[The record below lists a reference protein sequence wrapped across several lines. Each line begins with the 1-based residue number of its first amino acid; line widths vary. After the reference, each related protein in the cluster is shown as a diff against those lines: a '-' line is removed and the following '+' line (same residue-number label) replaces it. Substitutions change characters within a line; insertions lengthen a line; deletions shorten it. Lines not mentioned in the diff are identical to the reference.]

1 MDRGGNQEQPRDPAG
16 QRGSL
21 TQTLLLSVVIVP
33 NDFKCSSFLQLYE
46 FKTTF
51 VSVSSPLLVQTLDF
65 SLEDRLSLVDLT
77 LALDNELLVS
87 GNGIHQAALISYK
100 NEIQHLQ

>member
-1 MDRGGNQEQPRDPAG
+1 MVW
-16 QRGSL
+16 SL
-21 TQTLLLSVVIVP
+21 
-33 NDFKCSSFLQLYE
+33 
-46 FKTTF
+46 
-51 VSVSSPLLVQTLDF
+51 QTLDF
-65 SLEDRLSLVDLT
+65 PLEERLSLADLT

>member
-1 MDRGGNQEQPRDPAG
+1 MKVSDLNLVL
-16 QRGSL
+16 SL
-21 TQTLLLSVVIVP
+21 S
-33 NDFKCSSFLQLYE
+33 
-46 FKTTF
+46 
-51 VSVSSPLLVQTLDF
+51 QTLDF
-65 SLEDRLSLVDLT
+65 PLEERLSLADLT

>member
-1 MDRGGNQEQPRDPAG
+1 MLVA
-16 QRGSL
+16 L
-21 TQTLLLSVVIVP
+21 VIP
-33 NDFKCSSFLQLYE
+33 SFLRSYTLKNIFICLFFY
-46 FKTTF
+46 
-51 VSVSSPLLVQTLDF
+51 LLFVQTLDF
-65 SLEDRLSLVDLT
+65 SLDDRLSLVDLT

>member
-1 MDRGGNQEQPRDPAG
+1 MTENRF
-16 QRGSL
+16 
-21 TQTLLLSVVIVP
+21 LLGASFHRVVVP
-33 NDFKCSSFLQLYE
+33 L
-46 FKTTF
+46 
-51 VSVSSPLLVQTLDF
+51 QTLDF
-65 SLEDRLSLVDLT
+65 PLEERLSLADLT

>member
-1 MDRGGNQEQPRDPAG
+1 MFIYIY
-16 QRGSL
+16 
-21 TQTLLLSVVIVP
+21 VW
-33 NDFKCSSFLQLYE
+33 C
-46 FKTTF
+46 
-51 VSVSSPLLVQTLDF
+51 LLVPTPQALDF
-65 SLEDRLSLVDLT
+65 PLEERLSLADLT

>member
-1 MDRGGNQEQPRDPAG
+1 MPTPKA
-16 QRGSL
+16 
-21 TQTLLLSVVIVP
+21 
-33 NDFKCSSFLQLYE
+33 
-46 FKTTF
+46 
-51 VSVSSPLLVQTLDF
+51 LDF
-65 SLEDRLSLVDLT
+65 SLEERLSLADLT